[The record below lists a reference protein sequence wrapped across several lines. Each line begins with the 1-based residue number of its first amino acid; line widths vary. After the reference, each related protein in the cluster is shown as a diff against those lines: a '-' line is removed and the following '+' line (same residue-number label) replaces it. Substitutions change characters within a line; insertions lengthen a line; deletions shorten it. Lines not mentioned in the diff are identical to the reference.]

1 MHYQIVVCDDNKA
14 IRDKI
19 VKVLR
24 TLEQEINEDFEIAQ
38 FASAEELLFEYSEST
53 DILILDIQMLQ
64 MTGMQAAKE
73 LRKRDRNVQIIFL
86 TALSEYAVEGYDVH
100 AYSYLVKP
108 VNESVL
114 KEKVRSIIELQAA
127 DKPVYIEFKNKDG
140 IDVVNI
146 YTILFIESFSHDVVV
161 HTAVGAKK
169 YPKRMRDIEDRLYE
183 HDFFRIHKSYVINL
197 KKVTR
202 ISGEN
207 VILEGGAVLPISRNR
222 RKEFL
227 IRFTQFM
234 R

>member
-24 TLEQEINEDFEIAQ
+24 TLEQEINEDFEIVQ

-127 DKPVYIEFKNKDG
+127 DKPVQKLPQRSFAPPKQKSKAPRSIYAAGGLIEQHLSAG
-140 IDVVNI
+140 SC
-146 YTILFIESFSHDVVV
+146 L
-161 HTAVGAKK
+161 
-169 YPKRMRDIEDRLYE
+169 L
-183 HDFFRIHKSYVINL
+183 
-197 KKVTR
+197 
-202 ISGEN
+202 
-207 VILEGGAVLPISRNR
+207 
-222 RKEFL
+222 
-227 IRFTQFM
+227 
-234 R
+234 

>member
-24 TLEQEINEDFEIAQ
+24 TLEQEINEDFEIVQ

-100 AYSYLVKP
+100 AYSFLVKP
-108 VNESVL
+108 VSESVL

-127 DKPVYIEFKNKDG
+127 DKPVQK
-140 IDVVNI
+140 
-146 YTILFIESFSHDVVV
+146 LPQRSFAPPKQKSK
-161 HTAVGAKK
+161 APAAYMPRGA
-169 YPKRMRDIEDRLYE
+169 LLNST
-183 HDFFRIHKSYVINL
+183 FQ
-197 KKVTR
+197 
-202 ISGEN
+202 
-207 VILEGGAVLPISRNR
+207 LEAACY
-222 RKEFL
+222 RKP
-227 IRFTQFM
+227 
-234 R
+234 

>member
-1 MHYQIVVCDDNKA
+1 
-14 IRDKI
+14 
-19 VKVLR
+19 
-24 TLEQEINEDFEIAQ
+24 
-38 FASAEELLFEYSEST
+38 
-53 DILILDIQMLQ
+53 
-64 MTGMQAAKE
+64 
-73 LRKRDRNVQIIFL
+73 
-86 TALSEYAVEGYDVH
+86 
-100 AYSYLVKP
+100 LVKP
-108 VNESVL
+108 VSESVL

-161 HTAVGAKK
+161 HTAEGAKK

-207 VILEGGAVLPISRNR
+207 VILEGGAILPISRNR